1 MAADLLD
8 PIPLSA
14 LQYGCYCWCQCTL
27 IRIEQVFAENPPT
40 LPGQALH
47 EGADSQVGIL
57 DCIAPG
63 NGGVDLNPMHA
74 GH

>member
-27 IRIEQVFAENPPT
+27 IRIEQVFAENLTT

-47 EGADSQVGIL
+47 EGR
-57 DCIAPG
+57 IARLASLIASPPATG
-63 NGGVDLNPMHA
+63 A
-74 GH
+74 WI